1 MISPTRLTLKRPG
14 ILIPVFFLS
23 LFQTNVTCQ
32 VQWQGAASSALGGS
46 SVCSQG
52 YWCANQNQAG
62 LGGIEHSS
70 VSLQHSRPYLLKE
83 LGCSA
88 FSAQFSTGTGALGI
102 ALATQGLEGLRQS
115 SLWLSYGLQVHSK
128 INAGMGI
135 HTWNTSISEQYIF
148 APGISFALGLQ
159 VRINEQWIIGMR
171 LLQPV
176 AWTAHPALPIEQEM
190 TIQTGIS
197 CSFLK
202 TAHIY
207 TELHIKPEL
216 GIILCSGLEWTL
228 NSRINLRTGFCSR
241 PCIFSWGISLKFKR
255 WVTEF
260 SFQYRTDSGISPL
273 SSLTH
278 EW

>member
-1 MISPTRLTLKRPG
+1 MISPTGFTLKRPG

-23 LFQTNVTCQ
+23 LFQASVTCQ
-32 VQWQGAASSALGGS
+32 VHCPGTASAALGGS

-62 LGGIEHSS
+62 LGWIEQSS

-88 FSAQFSTGTGALGI
+88 FSGQFSAGTGALGV
-102 ALATQGLEGLRQS
+102 ALTTQGLEGLRQS
-115 SLWLSYGLQVHSK
+115 SLWLSYGLQLHSA
-128 INAGMGI
+128 ISAGMGI
-135 HTWNTSISEQYIF
+135 HIWNTGIANQYIY

-159 VRINEQWIIGMR
+159 VRINEQWKIGMR
-171 LLQPV
+171 LVHPV
-176 AWTAHPALPIEQEM
+176 GWTALPALPTGQEM
-190 TIQTGIS
+190 IIETGIS

-207 TELHIKPEL
+207 TELHIKAES
-216 GIILCSGLEWTL
+216 GIILCSGLEWKL
-228 NSRINLRTGFCSR
+228 NSRINLRTGFCNR
-241 PCIFSWGISLKFKR
+241 PYIFSWGISLKFTR